1 MKKPLKMKTFKNED
15 AERRFWAKA
24 DLAKLT
30 NVKDWERVV
39 FPELKPT
46 SRSISIRVPE
56 YLLII
61 IKEQANELD
70 IPYQT
75 LIKQYL
81 AKGALNKK
89 KQKV

>member
-1 MKKPLKMKTFKNED
+1 MKKFKNED
-15 AERRFWAKA
+15 AEREFWSKV
-24 DLAKLT
+24 DISKLAQ
-30 NVKDWERVV
+30 VKDWERVV

-56 YLLII
+56 YLLIR

-81 AKGALNKK
+81 AQGVLKNK
-89 KQKV
+89 QTV